1 MYNKPKRN
9 TMLAMLKYSFNV
21 SYVILLTTSFI
32 TIIEALRTTN
42 PTVRHVLNLETAISL
57 IAGYFY
63 GLFIVKIDEAA
74 KTNSVVDWSEIT
86 LYRYMDWSITTP
98 IMLLALCLVLSSQIK
113 AELQLTTYLMV
124 VLLNYLML
132 MFGYLGENKI
142 MERIPATI
150 AGFVA
155 FGIMFRLI
163 FVKYVKPKYLLSNY
177 ILFSL
182 YLTFWSLYGIV
193 YLFDDEYKHLFT
205 NYLDLITKCLI
216 GLGLWAY
223 YTKII
228 TYG

>member
-1 MYNKPKRN
+1 
-9 TMLAMLKYSFNV
+9 
-21 SYVILLTTSFI
+21 
-32 TIIEALRTTN
+32 
-42 PTVRHVLNLETAISL
+42 
-57 IAGYFY
+57 
-63 GLFIVKIDEAA
+63 
-74 KTNSVVDWSEIT
+74 
-86 LYRYMDWSITTP
+86 
-98 IMLLALCLVLSSQIK
+98 
-113 AELQLTTYLMV
+113 
-124 VLLNYLML
+124 
-132 MFGYLGENKI
+132 